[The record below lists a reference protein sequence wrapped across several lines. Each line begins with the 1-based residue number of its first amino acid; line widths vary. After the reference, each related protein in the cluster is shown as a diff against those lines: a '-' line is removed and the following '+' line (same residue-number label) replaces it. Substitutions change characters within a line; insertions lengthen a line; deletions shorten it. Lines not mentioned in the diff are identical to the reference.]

1 MTYLEC
7 LENHAKLQ
15 QRVANSKVKLED
27 VREAVSKRL
36 VKKPNHYSVFCCGS
50 LGRGDFGRTSDLDI
64 FVFSKKDED
73 KRTRLSDIEL
83 LSELIFVNKE
93 LGFPEFSN
101 DGMFLKVLS
110 FPEMTKSI
118 GCPKDD
124 EKNLFTSRMLML
136 LESKPVFND
145 VLYDSQMDEIIG
157 LYFRDDVDRS
167 SFKPLFL
174 LNDLLR
180 FWRTLCLNYEIVR
193 NDKTKPFRK
202 KNINLKFSR
211 MLTVFATILPII
223 AKLQCSKE
231 EVLHLCKQTPLH
243 RLASGLDT
251 IADDRLLAGFGEF
264 LDGYEFFLNQKE
276 NMANKPDIDEKEK
289 EEINA
294 KATKFSDFLYRS
306 LNHHKIPEEYR
317 RYLVL

>member
-1 MTYLEC
+1 M
-7 LENHAKLQ
+7 
-15 QRVANSKVKLED
+15 KLED

-36 VKKPNHYSVFCCGS
+36 VEKPNHYSVFCCGS
-50 LGRGDFGRTSDLDI
+50 LARGDFGRTSDLDI

-73 KRTRLSDIEL
+73 KWTRLSDIEL

-136 LESKPVFND
+136 LESRPVFND
-145 VLYDSQMDEIIG
+145 VLYDSQMDEIVG
-157 LYFRDDVDRS
+157 LYFRDDVDRR

-180 FWRTLCLNYEIVR
+180 FWRTLCLNYEIIR

-223 AKLQCSKE
+223 SKHQCSKE
-231 EVLHLCKQTPLH
+231 DVLSLCKQTPLT
-243 RLASGLDT
+243 RLAVGLDN
-251 IADDRLLAGFGEF
+251 IRDDKLLAGFDAF
-264 LDGYEFFLNQKE
+264 LDHYEFFLNQKE
-276 NMANKPDIDEKEK
+276 NMSDKPAMETKEK

-294 KATKFSDFLYRS
+294 TAIKFSGFLYKCLSHR
-306 LNHHKIPEEYR
+306 KIQEEYR
-317 RYLVL
+317 KYLVL